1 MNVDGLKG
9 TLMIFIA
16 IALMGYAVY
25 VGHYEVILIFLVF
38 YIVAL
43 VLNRLKKKND

>member
-1 MNVDGLKG
+1 MNIDGLKG

-16 IALMGYAVY
+16 IALVGYAVY
-25 VGHYEVILIFLVF
+25 VGHYEIILFFIVF

-43 VLNRLKKKND
+43 LLNRLKKKNG